1 MKPAPFDYVAPRSL
15 DEALAILVERG
26 DEAKVLAGGQSL
38 VPLLNMRLARPGLLV
53 DLNRLPGLDYVRT
66 DDGGIAIGALTRQR
80 AIERSEIARSRAPL
94 LVAATGYI
102 GHPAIRN
109 RGTVGGSLA
118 HGDPVSE
125 LPCVAVALDA
135 TITATS
141 QSGDRAIPA
150 ADFFQSVF
158 TTALEPTEILTGVR
172 IPGLPDRTG
181 WGFEE
186 LARRHGDFAIIGVA
200 VVLSLRPD
208 GAIAAARLAY
218 AGGGDRPTRAPRAE
232 AALVGQQPTA
242 ESFAAAAQIASEEID
257 PPSDMHGSA
266 DYRRT
271 IAVVLTRRALEAA
284 LLNSGFHSVPR
295 R

>member
-1 MKPAPFDYVAPRSL
+1 VKPAPFDYVAPTTL
-15 DEALAILVERG
+15 DEALEILVERG

-38 VPLLNMRLARPGLLV
+38 VPLLNMRLARPALLV
-53 DLNRLPGLDYVRT
+53 DLNRLPGLDYVRI
-66 DDGGIAIGALTRQR
+66 DNGGIAIGALARQR
-80 AIERSEIARSRAPL
+80 AIERSEVARSRAPL

-125 LPCVAVALDA
+125 LPCVATALDA
-135 TITATS
+135 RLIATS
-141 QSGDRAIPA
+141 RSGDREIPA

-158 TTALEPTEILTGVR
+158 TTALQPTEILVGLR
-172 IPGLPDRTG
+172 IPGLPARTG

-200 VVLSLRPD
+200 AILTLRAD

-218 AGGGDRPTRAPRAE
+218 AGASDRPIRASRAE
-232 AALVGQQPTA
+232 AALVGEKPTDK
-242 ESFAAAAQIASEEID
+242 SFAAAADLAAEELD
-257 PPSDMHGSA
+257 PPSDMHGTA
-266 DYRRT
+266 EYRRT
-271 IAVVLTRRALEAA
+271 VATALTRRALAAA
-284 LLNSGFHSVPR
+284 LATAGN
-295 R
+295 